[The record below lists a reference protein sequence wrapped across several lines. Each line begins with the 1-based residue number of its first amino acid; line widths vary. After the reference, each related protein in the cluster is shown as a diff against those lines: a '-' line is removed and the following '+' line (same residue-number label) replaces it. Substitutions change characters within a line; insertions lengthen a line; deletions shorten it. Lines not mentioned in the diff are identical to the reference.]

1 MFLKNLTINNGP
13 MLIRKI
19 SFHKG
24 LNLIV
29 DETRTSD
36 RRESGNNVGKTTV
49 LRLIDYCFGSDGT
62 NIYKD
67 PEFKEKTNTQIEH
80 LLKDNDIVISMTLKE
95 DLESAE
101 SREIEVRR
109 NFLSR
114 NEKILEINGEKQT
127 VEEFPKKLKELIFRS
142 TQEKPKLRQI
152 IAKNIRDERN
162 RITNTL
168 KVLDPYT
175 TIEEYESLF
184 LFWLGIEVDSNA
196 RKQQLLREQTTE
208 NNLLNRMKREVSLS
222 QIEQSLIVVNRTIDE
237 LNEKKNSFDINERY
251 EKELD
256 ELNQIKRRINEL
268 STSVSSLELRRELI
282 VESKKELENEV
293 SFVNGQRIKTL
304 YEEAKMLIPELQKSF
319 EETVMFHNQM
329 IQEKIKYITKELPI
343 LESELVTIKREVS
356 VSLVQEKKLALK
368 LKKSGFVEEL
378 QRIVSDLNKAFEKK
392 GTLEE
397 QKRLWESSAEK
408 LRTIN
413 EELKKINE
421 RIDSKEDMI
430 RERITEFNK
439 YFSKMSSN
447 LYGEHFVLSYEKHE
461 RGYQL
466 KISSL
471 SGNLGTGKKKGQIAA
486 FDLAY
491 IQFADAQGIECLHFI
506 LQDQIENVH
515 NNQISS
521 LLTEIVSGVNCQ
533 YILPVLR
540 DKLPTDINVE
550 EYEVISL
557 SQSEKLFR
565 LK

>member
-1 MFLKNLTINNGP
+1 MFLKKLTIYNGP
-13 MLIRKI
+13 TLIRDI

-49 LRLIDYCFGSDGT
+49 LRLINYCFGSDGT

-67 PEFKEKTNTQIEH
+67 TEFRDKTNTQIERF
-80 LLKDNDIVISMTLKE
+80 LKDNDIIISMILKE

-109 NFLSR
+109 NFQAYS
-114 NEKILEINGEKQT
+114 NKILEINGEKQAPK
-127 VEEFPKKLKELIFRS
+127 EFPKKLKELIFRS
-142 TQEKPKLRQI
+142 VNEKPTLNQI
-152 IAKNIRDERN
+152 IAKNIRDEKN
-162 RITNTL
+162 RIANTL
-168 KVLDPYT
+168 KVLNPFT
-175 TIEEYESLF
+175 AIEEYESLF
-184 LFWLGIEVDSNA
+184 LFWLGIEVDTNA

-208 NNLLNRMKREVSLS
+208 NNLLNRLKREASLS

-237 LNEKKNSFDINERY
+237 LTEKKNSFNVNENY

-282 VESKKELENEV
+282 VESKAELENEV
-293 SFVNGQRIKTL
+293 SSVNGQRIRAL
-304 YEEAKMLIPELQKSF
+304 YEEAKLLIPELQKSF
-319 EETVMFHNQM
+319 EDTVMFHNQM
-329 IQEKIKYITKELPI
+329 IQEKIEYITKEIPT
-343 LESELVTIKREVS
+343 LESKLAATKREVS
-356 VSLVQEKKLALK
+356 EFLVQEKKLALK
-368 LKKSGFVEEL
+368 LKKSGVMEEL
-378 QRIVSDLNKAFEKK
+378 QRVVSDLNKAFEKK

-397 QKRLWESSAEK
+397 QKRLWESSTEK
-408 LRTIN
+408 LRVIN
-413 EELKKINE
+413 EELTKINDG
-421 RIDSKEDMI
+421 IDSKEGLI

-439 YFSKMSSN
+439 YFSKMSSS
-447 LYGEHFVLSYEKHE
+447 LYGEHFVLSYDKHE
-461 RGYQL
+461 KGYQL

-491 IQFADAQGIECLHFI
+491 IQFADAQGIECLHFV

-515 NNQISS
+515 DNQINS

-540 DKLPTDINVE
+540 DKLPTDIKVDQ
-550 EYEVISL
+550 YEIISL
-557 SQSEKLFR
+557 SQSDKLFR
-565 LK
+565 L